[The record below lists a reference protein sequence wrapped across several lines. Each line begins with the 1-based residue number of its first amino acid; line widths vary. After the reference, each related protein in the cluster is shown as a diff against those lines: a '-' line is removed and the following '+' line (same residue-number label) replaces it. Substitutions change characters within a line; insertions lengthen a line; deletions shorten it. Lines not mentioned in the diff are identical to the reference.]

1 LVCQDAILNIRPI
14 SMLAKVFAGLAGLL
28 CRMAE
33 NYISQLSQD
42 LMVIGAASTN
52 LSVDNPNIQRVLS
65 NLEVL

>member
-1 LVCQDAILNIRPI
+1 
-14 SMLAKVFAGLAGLL
+14 MLAKVFAGLAGLL